1 MLAQVILSGIVI
13 FLSHTLEAITGFGCA
28 ALAMPFVTSLIG
40 MELGVK
46 SVTVIAWLLA
56 VYITI
61 SKRRDIN
68 FKQFLIIFSCMI
80 AGMPVGMYIFRNL
93 DPSMLKKILAVFIIV
108 VSVWQILAVSL
119 KKEEVAKPLS
129 AAEWVVFIALLFLG
143 GIVHGVF
150 SSGGPL
156 VVLYAKRQLQD
167 KNQFRAT
174 LCLLWTVLNA
184 ILIATYFIEGSFTAE
199 TALRVAEYIPFLIA
213 GIFTG
218 EFLHYRTNEKV
229 FSLLVFITLLITGV
243 FMLVFK

>member
-1 MLAQVILSGIVI
+1 
-13 FLSHTLEAITGFGCA
+13 
-28 ALAMPFVTSLIG
+28 

-46 SVTVIAWLLA
+46 SVTVISWLLA

-68 FKQFLIIFSCMI
+68 FMKFLIIFSCMI

-93 DPSMLKKILAVFIIV
+93 DPSMLNKILAVFIIV

-199 TALRVAEYIPFLIA
+199 TALRVAEYIPF
-213 GIFTG
+213 
-218 EFLHYRTNEKV
+218 
-229 FSLLVFITLLITGV
+229 SLPESLTENSFITEQTKR
-243 FMLVFK
+243 FFRFWFS